1 MASSTQSVGGIL
13 CSGFIEV
20 LVTPKA
26 YIVLTNSL
34 FPCPHSAEYVI
45 GSQYLFVYSL
55 YLGD

>member
-1 MASSTQSVGGIL
+1 MTSSTQSVGGIL

-34 FPCPHSAEYVI
+34 SPVPTV
-45 GSQYLFVYSL
+45 LNML
-55 YLGD
+55 